1 MKQFVLL
8 FCLFS
13 LNTFA
18 QNNESLNAEERAYLF
33 HIVKKSPILNNSIG
47 RYFDYVGPKIQFNS
61 KEINYDS
68 VELLIINQPDLLLI
82 RRDEISKSPKGILA
96 EAANKM
102 AIWELNKVLLAK
114 RTSEKELELYLDKYQ
129 KFEYYLLQ
137 HLPPAACK
145 EKDGSVYPNPKIET
159 LFNPSLALNDKIAL
173 VETMR
178 FLEPNDAL
186 LTLEAINQA
195 TNAYVKNRALETY
208 RQLGGK
214 AEIFE
219 NVLVAA
225 GDGSSTSGLLEERE
239 KDEKGRWNKGL
250 PKAVGLFPYQ
260 LRLEKAAGRKEQKIE
275 PSMFTIT
282 DFETVGSNK
291 ITNIHLDVWGYN
303 AKKQTTVVLEKNSVC
318 YPLFGAA
325 DTRFLSPDSSFSE
338 GATFQA
344 ILNDLEKNKIGKIH
358 ENIYGKR
365 GFDYWIAYNKSK
377 KDDLELKIE
386 INEKKYSDLTLK
398 PIKTKS
404 RAPKSVRKAKR
415 KARSNSGG
423 PANYLPKQVNGKKD
437 KRALQNTIVEQYSRF
452 EAYKRKIAELEKQKA
467 QSLELLTV
475 YEKRR
480 DYFKRMIGYNWAT
493 YTEKDGLY
501 TFQDSST
508 FDMITQE
515 FQFPASAEKE
525 KFEIRLI
532 AIPES
537 SLSNQADEV
546 MLHMHLVDAIPNYSA
561 RLQLTLVDAF
571 DSDSWELNTPL
582 FTTNDSVA
590 LLQFFEGLLD
600 KKIHFSIVARG
611 QGIGNYD
618 GCRVVKNSNPI
629 EENSYPGNTE
639 KERIQSKMDSTYSI
653 LRRSELFVHMGRDM
667 TLEINSY
674 TDPVSSSLK
683 IDNLEIAELAKK
695 YALSKNDV
703 LSAYRTA
710 TLLKK
715 CKDEINLYAGTY
727 LPREKAKIVIDRFN
741 KEWNKTKI
749 GVGKTSIPITTILK
763 SK

>member
-1 MKQFVLL
+1 
-8 FCLFS
+8 

-114 RTSEKELELYLDKYQ
+114 RTSEKELELYLDKHQ

-282 DFETVGSNK
+282 DFET
-291 ITNIHLDVWGYN
+291 
-303 AKKQTTVVLEKNSVC
+303 
-318 YPLFGAA
+318 
-325 DTRFLSPDSSFSE
+325 
-338 GATFQA
+338 
-344 ILNDLEKNKIGKIH
+344 
-358 ENIYGKR
+358 
-365 GFDYWIAYNKSK
+365 
-377 KDDLELKIE
+377 ELPA
-386 INEKKYSDLTLK
+386 LTW
-398 PIKTKS
+398 P
-404 RAPKSVRKAKR
+404 
-415 KARSNSGG
+415 
-423 PANYLPKQVNGKKD
+423 
-437 KRALQNTIVEQYSRF
+437 
-452 EAYKRKIAELEKQKA
+452 
-467 QSLELLTV
+467 
-475 YEKRR
+475 
-480 DYFKRMIGYNWAT
+480 
-493 YTEKDGLY
+493 
-501 TFQDSST
+501 
-508 FDMITQE
+508 
-515 FQFPASAEKE
+515 
-525 KFEIRLI
+525 
-532 AIPES
+532 
-537 SLSNQADEV
+537 
-546 MLHMHLVDAIPNYSA
+546 
-561 RLQLTLVDAF
+561 
-571 DSDSWELNTPL
+571 
-582 FTTNDSVA
+582 
-590 LLQFFEGLLD
+590 
-600 KKIHFSIVARG
+600 
-611 QGIGNYD
+611 
-618 GCRVVKNSNPI
+618 
-629 EENSYPGNTE
+629 
-639 KERIQSKMDSTYSI
+639 
-653 LRRSELFVHMGRDM
+653 
-667 TLEINSY
+667 
-674 TDPVSSSLK
+674 
-683 IDNLEIAELAKK
+683 
-695 YALSKNDV
+695 
-703 LSAYRTA
+703 
-710 TLLKK
+710 
-715 CKDEINLYAGTY
+715 
-727 LPREKAKIVIDRFN
+727 
-741 KEWNKTKI
+741 
-749 GVGKTSIPITTILK
+749 
-763 SK
+763 